1 MGTTTAWRR
10 KTSFEHAR
18 EEQKEDGYNGI
29 AFSSKR
35 VAKTREKE
43 RSKEGGRQSAII
55 HTFVWKHTDNE
66 DGIVQL
72 IY

>member
-43 RSKEGGRQSAII
+43 EVKKVA
-55 HTFVWKHTDNE
+55 DNLLLYTHLY
-66 DGIVQL
+66 GSML
-72 IY
+72 IMKME

>member
-18 EEQKEDGYNGI
+18 EEQKEDGCNGI

-43 RSKEGGRQSAII
+43 VTKVA
-55 HTFVWKHTDNE
+55 DNLLLYTHLY
-66 DGIVQL
+66 GSML
-72 IY
+72 IMKTE